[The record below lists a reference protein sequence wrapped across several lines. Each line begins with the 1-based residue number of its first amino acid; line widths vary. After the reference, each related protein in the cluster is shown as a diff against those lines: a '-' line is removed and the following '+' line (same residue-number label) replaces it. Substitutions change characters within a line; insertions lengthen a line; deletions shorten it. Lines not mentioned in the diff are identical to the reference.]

1 MKPFELFITHISW
14 KSPASSPASQI
25 SGGKNRPVLVLL
37 LSEDTILVY
46 PVTTQYENKSE
57 AIKARYF
64 KINDWP
70 QAGLD
75 RQSYIDTGI
84 LLSLPISVIKN
95 KKPIGTLTIADKK
108 RLFAFL
114 TKSK

>member
-1 MKPFELFITHISW
+1 MEPFELFITYISW
-14 KSPASSPASQI
+14 G
-25 SGGKNRPVLVLL
+25 SGGKDRPVLVLL
-37 LSEDTILVY
+37 LNEDTISVY

-64 KINDWP
+64 KINDW
-70 QAGLD
+70 QQTGLD

-95 KKPIGTLTIADKK
+95 KKPIGKLTIADKK
-108 RLFAFL
+108 RLLAFL
-114 TKSK
+114 TKHPE